1 MKKDRFDLF
10 AKISLWITAY
20 YFFSNLLILPVWWDF
35 EIFQF
40 FIDLLNLLFFIDIF
54 TWHIFG
60 VFSLVA
66 FIIKIIIWAKRGEL
80 FKKKAIINLILHLVF
95 TVAAF
100 GEIWWI
106 FENSF

>member
-1 MKKDRFDLF
+1 MKKDRFKLF
-10 AKISLWITAY
+10 AKISLWITAF
-20 YFFSNLLILPVWWDF
+20 YFISNFFILPLWWGTPKFNIFYGILLIPF
-35 EIFQF
+35 Y
-40 FIDLLNLLFFIDIF
+40 IDLF

-60 VFSLVA
+60 VFSVAA
-66 FIIKIIIWAKRGEL
+66 FIVKIIMWAKRGEL
-80 FKKKAIINLILHLVF
+80 FKKNSIVNLILHLLF

>member
-20 YFFSNLLILPVWWDF
+20 YFFSNFLILPVWWDF
-35 EIFQF
+35 EIFNF
-40 FIDLLNLLFFIDIF
+40 FDKILMFPFYTDLF

-60 VFSLVA
+60 VFSLISLIV
-66 FIIKIIIWAKRGEL
+66 KI
-80 FKKKAIINLILHLVF
+80 AIYADRKVIFGKDALINLGLHIF
-95 TVAAF
+95 YTIAAF

>member
-35 EIFQF
+35 EIFNF
-40 FIDLLNLLFFIDIF
+40 FDKILMFPFYIDLF
-54 TWHIFG
+54 TWHIFA
-60 VFSLVA
+60 VFSVVA
-66 FIIKIIIWAKRGEL
+66 FIVKITVWAKRGEL
-80 FKKKAIINLILHLVF
+80 FKKNSLINLGLHIF
-95 TVAAF
+95 YTIAAF
-100 GEIWWI
+100 GEIWWM

>member
-20 YFFSNLLILPVWWDF
+20 YFFSNLISIPLWWGTAISDFFGYLI
-35 EIFQF
+35 EIPFT
-40 FIDLLNLLFFIDIF
+40 IDLF

-66 FIIKIIIWAKRGEL
+66 FIIKMVIWAKRKEL
-80 FKKKAIINLILHLVF
+80 VKKKAIVNLVLHILF

>member
-20 YFFSNLLILPVWWDF
+20 YFFSNLISIPLWWGTAISDFFGYLI
-35 EIFQF
+35 EIPFY
-40 FIDLLNLLFFIDIF
+40 IDLF

-60 VFSLVA
+60 IFSVISLIV
-66 FIIKIIIWAKRGEL
+66 KI
-80 FKKKAIINLILHLVF
+80 AIYADRKVIFGKDALINLGLHIF
-95 TVAAF
+95 YTVAAF

>member
-10 AKISLWITAY
+10 VKISLWITAY
-20 YFFSNLLILPVWWDF
+20 YFFSNLIIIPLWWGTAVFDFFGYLI
-35 EIFQF
+35 EIPFT
-40 FIDLLNLLFFIDIF
+40 IDLF

-66 FIIKIIIWAKRGEL
+66 FIIKIIMWAKRGEL

>member
-1 MKKDRFDLF
+1 MKKDRFELF

-20 YFFSNLLILPVWWDF
+20 YFVSNFLLLPLWWEAPTF
-35 EIFQF
+35 NIFHGVF
-40 FIDLLNLLFFIDIF
+40 LIPFYIDVF

-60 VFSLVA
+60 IFSLAA
-66 FIIKIIIWAKRGEL
+66 FIIKIIIWAK
-80 FKKKAIINLILHLVF
+80 KKKLLKKNSLVNLFMHLIF

>member
-10 AKISLWITAY
+10 AKISLCITAY
-20 YFFSNLLILPVWWDF
+20 YFFSSFLILPAWWDF

-40 FIDLLNLLFFIDIF
+40 FSDLMQVPFYIDIF

-60 VFSLVA
+60 AFSLVA
-66 FIIKIIIWAKRGEL
+66 FIIKIIMWVKRGEL
-80 FKKKAIINLILHLVF
+80 FKKKAIINLILHLIF

>member
-1 MKKDRFDLF
+1 MKKERFELF

-40 FIDLLNLLFFIDIF
+40 FSEIMMIPFYTDLF

-60 VFSLVA
+60 VFSLITFTV
-66 FIIKIIIWAKRGEL
+66 KIVVWAKKREL
-80 FKKKAIINLILHLVF
+80 LKKNSLINLILHLIF
-95 TVAAF
+95 TVVAF

>member
-1 MKKDRFDLF
+1 MKKDRFELF
-10 AKISLWITAY
+10 SKISLWITAY
-20 YFFSNLLILPVWWDF
+20 YFISNLLILPIWWDF
-35 EIFQF
+35 EIFHF
-40 FIDLLNLLFFIDIF
+40 FSELMMVPFYTDLF

-60 VFSLVA
+60 GFSLVT
-66 FIIKIIIWAKRGEL
+66 FIVKIIIWVKRGEL
-80 FKKKAIINLILHLVF
+80 FKKNSIINLTLHLFF

>member
-1 MKKDRFDLF
+1 MKKDRFELF

-20 YFFSNLLILPVWWDF
+20 YFFSNLISIPLWWGTAISDIFGYLI
-35 EIFQF
+35 EIPFT
-40 FIDLLNLLFFIDIF
+40 IDLF

-60 VFSLVA
+60 VFSIA
-66 FIIKIIIWAKRGEL
+66 SFIIKTVIWAKRKEL
-80 FKKKAIINLILHLVF
+80 LNKNSLINLILHILF